1 MYILLIILW
10 QQGACIVTEKDK
22 QVISVGFS
30 GYPESMDRRAVQKV
44 ENMKDQ
50 YSGDPYSK

>member
-1 MYILLIILW
+1 MSLIILW
-10 QQGACIVTEKDK
+10 QQGACIVSEEDK

-44 ENMKDQ
+44 IKNMREH
-50 YSGDPYSK
+50 YSEDICGK